1 MADIRIDNA
10 ILVTMDDKRR
20 VIEGGSVVIEGDRI
34 TAVGP
39 TAEMA
44 PAQPADTVIDA
55 ARMAVMPGLI
65 DVHAH
70 AGHGLIKTMGGGDGD
85 AWYET
90 CAEVYTTASDEEFWR
105 AEAALAGL
113 ERLKCGVTTGIS
125 LLGGGDSVMRTDEP
139 IYAEAHLDAIREL
152 GIRVVLALGPTR
164 PPHPWTYA
172 RWKDGTNEQLSVSF
186 EQQIETCERVIKDH
200 HGGEGG
206 RLNICMLS
214 PTLRSEHLDNASQAE
229 IDNLIHQAKT
239 ASNVAREHGL
249 VFTQDGHTQGT
260 VAFANSHL
268 GILGPEALL
277 SHATNFTDDEIAIC
291 ADLDVKIA
299 HNPSAV
305 ASIYE
310 RCRAVEMMAAG
321 VTVGLGSDATAP
333 DRSGDMFRHMQQC
346 MHYHRRHF
354 RDSGVLPPGKVMEMA
369 TIDAAKAL
377 GMANEIGSL
386 EVGKKADLIAIDLA
400 KPHLYPLNMP
410 LYRIA
415 CFANGADVD
424 TVIVDGKLLMQGRN
438 LLALNESKVLDDAQ
452 AATELMLS
460 RTGRHAL
467 LQTPETF
474 FSALHY

>member
-10 ILVTMDDKRR
+10 FIVTMDNERR
-20 VIEGGSVVIEGDRI
+20 VIEEGSIAIERDRI
-34 TAVGP
+34 VAIGE
-39 TAEMA
+39 TAEIA
-44 PAQPADTVIDA
+44 KAHPAETVIDG
-55 ARMAVMPGLI
+55 ARKAVMPGFI

-85 AWYET
+85 AWYDT
-90 CAEVYTTASDEEFWR
+90 CAEVYTTASDTEFWR

-113 ERLKCGVTTGIS
+113 ERLKAGVTTGIS

-139 IYAEAHLDAIREL
+139 QYAAAHLDAIREL

-172 RWKDGTNEQLSVSF
+172 RWEKGVAEKFQVSF
-186 EQQIETCERVIKDH
+186 EQQIETCEQVIRDH
-200 HGGEGG
+200 HNTEGG

-214 PTLRSEHLDNASQAE
+214 PTLRAEHLNDASQSE
-229 IDNLIHQAKT
+229 IDDLIHQAKK
-239 ASNVAREHGL
+239 ACDVARAHDL
-249 VFTQDGHTQGT
+249 VFTQDGHTTGT
-260 VAFANSHL
+260 VAFAKSHL
-268 GILGPEALL
+268 GILGPKALL
-277 SHATNFTDDEIAIC
+277 SHSTDFTDDEIAIC

-305 ASIYE
+305 ASIYK
-310 RCRAVEMMAAG
+310 RCKAIEMMQAG
-321 VTVGLGSDATAP
+321 ITVAIGSDGTAP

-354 RDSGVLPPGKVMEMA
+354 RDSSVLPPGKVMEMA

-377 GMANEIGSL
+377 GMEQEIGSL
-386 EVGKKADLIAIDLA
+386 ETGKKADLITIDLA

-424 TVIVDGKLLMQGRN
+424 TVIANGKLLMQGRKVTSVDE
-438 LLALNESKVLDDAQ
+438 LKVLDAAQ
-452 AATELMLS
+452 IAAETMLD
-460 RTGRHAL
+460 RTGRRAL
-467 LQTPETF
+467 LDTPNTF
-474 FSALHY
+474 FNALHY